1 MADAR
6 RLLPS
11 LLLALLLSSS
21 PGKAQEPLPSM
32 PPEEE
37 GAVQEPPAAPVTPEA
52 AGTNAPLEGGTDA
65 PVVPPGQT
73 PPGQAPPASGAKPAP
88 APGKPGQPAAPA
100 APAAPP
106 VDPDAITFDLKFPA
120 EQGGG
125 SASGSA
131 LDLEYKRD
139 DYAVLTGKVRIHYQD
154 VDLQADRAEMDL
166 NTKIVTATGN
176 VILDQG
182 PRRLTG
188 VTAEFDLDT
197 KTGTLSEATA
207 QVSPDYYFN
216 GEEIAKIDDDVYTV
230 TNGTFTSCSQ
240 KVPDWSFRLGTA
252 RVEVDEYAHIRN
264 ASMRAKKL
272 PVFYTP
278 YILWPVKRD
287 RASGLLIPNIGYS
300 DRRGAALGL
309 AYYQVLG
316 RSYDTTFHVDLFGR
330 EYLGLGNELRYAPSE
345 GTRGNL
351 IAYTIRDPL
360 AKTFDQEEWRWKVE
374 WNHVTNDLPLGM
386 RGVVNYQDFSDFNFF
401 RDFERDFDRNSLRFL
416 DSRAFVTGNWG
427 PHLLNFLLNDRQTFV
442 NFDDIVDQ
450 RKLPELEYRL
460 RSTRLGRTPLYLQFQ
475 GSASYLDLSRP
486 ESYSGTYGRVDAF
499 PQLTLPIRSF
509 PWLNLSVTGGGRL
522 TYYTDSVNGS
532 ATPPP
537 TDFTGESLSRIV
549 PSASA
554 QIVGPSFSRV
564 FDWKAGDYARFK
576 HVIEPRFTYNFLDEI
591 DEEDRGRFP
600 LFDEV
605 DALGSGNSG
614 RVALINRVLA
624 KPEGTRAN
632 ATEIFLF
639 ELSRR
644 YSFDENQPLI
654 VTATDRS
661 TAGPLEALL
670 RFNPSNVTSLKLEA
684 DYDTLSKGL
693 QSTGLSGS
701 YGSRKGDFVGLTWYT
716 RYAPESGDKTSD
728 QIRLFGGV
736 TIWPRRLRLETQ
748 INYDVQESFLQ
759 SQRYILDWTQQCYSL
774 RLELRDFHAGEGP
787 RTSDKD
793 FRFSLSLK
801 NVGTFLDLTS
811 RSSSNAEP

>member
-1 MADAR
+1 
-6 RLLPS
+6 
-11 LLLALLLSSS
+11 
-21 PGKAQEPLPSM
+21 M

-52 AGTNAPLEGGTDA
+52 AGTQAPPEGGTDA
-65 PVVPPGQT
+65 PVVPPGQ
-73 PPGQAPPASGAKPAP
+73 APPAGGAKPAP

-100 APAAPP
+100 APAPPP

-120 EQGGG
+120 DQGGG

-139 DYAVLTGKVRIHYQD
+139 DYAVLTGKVKIHYQD
-154 VDLQADRAEMDL
+154 VDLQADRAEIDL

-188 VTAEFDLDT
+188 TTAEFDLDT

-252 RVEVDEYAHIRN
+252 RVEVNEYAHIRN

-316 RSYDTTFHVDLFGR
+316 RSYDTTFHVDLFSK
-330 EYLGLGNELRYAPSE
+330 EYLGLGNEFRYAPTE
-345 GTRGNL
+345 GTRGSL
-351 IAYTIRDPL
+351 IGYTIRDPL
-360 AKTFDQEEWRWKVE
+360 AETFDQEEWRWKVE

-386 RGVVNYQDFSDFNFF
+386 RGVVNFQDFSDFNFF

-427 PHLLNFLLNDRQTFV
+427 PHLFNFLINDRQTFV
-442 NFDDIVDQ
+442 NVDDTVDQ

-475 GSASYLDLSRP
+475 GSASYLDLVRP
-486 ESYSGTYGRVDAF
+486 DSYSGSYGRLDAF

-532 ATPPP
+532 VTNPNP
-537 TDFTGESLSRIV
+537 TEFTGESLSRIV

-600 LFDEV
+600 LFDEI
-605 DALGSGNSG
+605 DTLGSGNSG

-654 VTATDRS
+654 ITATDRS

-670 RFNPSNVTSLKLEA
+670 RFNPSDVTSLKLEA

-716 RYAPESGDKTSD
+716 RYAPENGDKVSD

-736 TIWPRRLRLETQ
+736 TIWPRRLRVETQ
-748 INYDVQESFLQ
+748 INYDIQEAFLQ
-759 SQRYILDWTQQCYSL
+759 SQRYILDWTQQCYGI
-774 RLELRDFHAGEGP
+774 RLELRDFRASEGATF
-787 RTSDKD
+787 RDKD

-811 RSSSNAEP
+811 RSSSTTEP